1 MVKFGVLPLVK
12 QMISVF
18 KQWLMLFVI
27 SVDNSGEFYQ
37 RHFL

>member
-1 MVKFGVLPLVK
+1 MVKFGVVK

-18 KQWLMLFVI
+18 KQSLMLFVI